1 MEDVSYFLHSM
12 NEKEMVDSIY
22 LMEVKSLL
30 ELRKEKKAEQ
40 LLDEKKEWFAGN
52 ESYKCAF
59 LLLKNHARLLTGRY
73 DSLNEPNCG
82 HAKHLEQW
90 RIQLLAKCLF
100 LRRTDEFDM
109 VFQSAKCSDPIL
121 SVVEFALYVQK
132 EDVLRTRKKSPFLAG
147 FFSSILPGTGKWYA
161 GKPREAV
168 YAFIPVAFNLAQ
180 AGEGYYRK
188 QLDSPHFYFFGSLTA
203 LFYTSNI
210 YGSATAAKRRNE
222 EVNFRVKSNIEFE
235 ISKLTKYY

>member
-1 MEDVSYFLHSM
+1 MEDVNYFLHSI
-12 NEKEMVDSIY
+12 NEKEMVDSVF

-30 ELRKEKKAEQ
+30 ELRKENQAEQ
-40 LLDEKKEWFAGN
+40 LLDQKNEWFARN
-52 ESYKCAF
+52 ENHKCTF
-59 LLLKNHARLLTGRY
+59 LLLKNHARLLSGRY

-82 HAKHLEQW
+82 HGKHLEQW
-90 RIQLLAKCLF
+90 RIQLLAKSLF
-100 LRRTDEFDM
+100 LRSTEEFDM

-132 EDVLRTRKKSPFLAG
+132 EDILRTPKKSRFLAG
-147 FFSSILPGTGKWYA
+147 FFSSIIPGTGKLYA

-168 YAFIPVAFNLAQ
+168 YAFLPVAFNLAQ

-210 YGSATAAKRRNE
+210 YGSAMAAKRRNV
-222 EVNFRVKSNIEFE
+222 EVDFRVNNNIEFE